1 MRKKLIAII
10 SFTLF
15 FITANAQENQQEGKG
30 KGDQKIKALYIAY
43 MTDQLNLN
51 ENEAQQFWPLHR
63 DYNAE
68 MKSIRKENGTELE
81 REEASLNIKK
91 KYNDRFAKILGKERT
106 EEFYKKDREFREKLV
121 KKIKEKRYE
130 QNQNHPRDDKR
141 HNP

>member
-15 FITANAQENQQEGKG
+15 LISVKAQENQQEGKG

-43 MTDQLNLN
+43 MTEQLNLN

-68 MKSIRKENGTELE
+68 MKSTRKGNGTELE

-106 EEFYKKDREFREKLV
+106 EDFYKKDREFREKLV
-121 KKIKEKRYE
+121 KKIKEKRFE
-130 QNQNHPRDDKR
+130 KNQGKQRDDKR
-141 HNP
+141 NRP